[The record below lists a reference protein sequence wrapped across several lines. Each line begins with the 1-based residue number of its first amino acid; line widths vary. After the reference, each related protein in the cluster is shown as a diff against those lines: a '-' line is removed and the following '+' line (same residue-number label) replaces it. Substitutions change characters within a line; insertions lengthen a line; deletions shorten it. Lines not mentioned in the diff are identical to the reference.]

1 MFTKT
6 TRILLAGLSV
16 GALGAGAT
24 LLQSPASAQ
33 DKATTIRLSAGHGQ
47 MAYEDLGSSGDGLG
61 DTVVLTQPVRQRGQ
75 VVGHVHDVAVE
86 VDAKRHLFQ
95 AGGSLVLAHGTI
107 EFAGL
112 VSQTPHFVLAV
123 TGGTGAY
130 QGASGRI
137 AFDFPGKRQLMTVT
151 LRH

>member
-1 MFTKT
+1 MT
-6 TRILLAGLSV
+6 TTITRALIAGLTI
-16 GALGAGAT
+16 GTLGAGAA
-24 LLQSPASAQ
+24 LLGSPASAH
-33 DKATTIRLSAGHGQ
+33 DRATTMHLVAGHGQ
-47 MAYEDLGSSGDGLG
+47 MAYEDLGSEGDGLG
-61 DTVVLTQPVRQRGQ
+61 DTVVLTQPVRRHGDL
-75 VVGHVHDVAVE
+75 VGHVHDVAVQ
-86 VDAKRHLFQ
+86 VDAKHHLFQ
-95 AGGSLVLAHGTI
+95 ATGSLRLAHGTI

-130 QGASGRI
+130 QGAAGTI